1 MAIWILT
8 VYKCHSWSGLI
19 RSFVHVA
26 FRTRVPRIRHE
37 KNDVHRMRVKVFIEQ
52 GKLKAMLVKKNSQ
65 DFFLFGESEGKD
77 FTSCVVAEKFAHFDE
92 YRLLELKDSLTFLH
106 FLPCGPEI
114 IEKCV
119 TVESLHDQY
128 AAVENL
134 RLGLI
139 QWTKLI
145 VERQVKAK
153 TIFVLVNSRWAFILW
168 TFALVGGAEK
178 TKQAH
183 LRKKHLHVES
193 SHVIHFR

>member
-1 MAIWILT
+1 M
-8 VYKCHSWSGLI
+8 I

-52 GKLKAMLVKKNSQ
+52 GKLRAMLVKKNSQ

-139 QWTKLI
+139 Q
-145 VERQVKAK
+145 
-153 TIFVLVNSRWAFILW
+153 
-168 TFALVGGAEK
+168 
-178 TKQAH
+178 
-183 LRKKHLHVES
+183 
-193 SHVIHFR
+193 